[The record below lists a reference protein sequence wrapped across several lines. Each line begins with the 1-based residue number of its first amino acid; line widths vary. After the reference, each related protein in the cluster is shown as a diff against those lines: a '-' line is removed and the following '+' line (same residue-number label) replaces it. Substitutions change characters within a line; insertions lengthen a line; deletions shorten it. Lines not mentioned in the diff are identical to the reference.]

1 MVRFPERRKIA
12 LLVQTSSDWSRQIIQ
27 GIADYAFEQGGWD
40 FWIEF
45 RGLQEQLRFPASWE
59 GHGTICRLTDSRI
72 QQSII
77 RRRLPAVN
85 VSWLGKHSSKIPKV
99 VSDERGCANLAAAFF
114 LEKGFR
120 SFGYIGADPT
130 SHYPDTIQQEFQTA
144 VELAEGVCFDFPYYE
159 LTKEADYQ
167 KQQQRLKQWLWELPK
182 PVALMVW
189 SSKVGREVATV
200 CVNHHLEIPDQVAI
214 LSIEHDPLM
223 SALSPVPL
231 SCIDQAP
238 HVVGYE
244 AASLLDQMIQG
255 KPAPEEPT
263 LIPPLSIEER
273 TSTDTLFADD
283 DLVREAIQFIRQ
295 HAHEA
300 IQVSDLTQQLNV
312 SRRIL
317 EHRFQK
323 ALHRSPASEIRQEK
337 LKRIT
342 KLLQETNLPISQIA
356 DRCGFQHQEA
366 MIRMFGRLTGM
377 SPREYR
383 QSSHSLKELTGE

>member
-1 MVRFPERRKIA
+1 MLRFPERRKIA

-27 GIADYAFEQGGWD
+27 GIADYATEQGGWD

-45 RGLQEQLRFPASWE
+45 RGLQEQLRLPASWS

-72 QQSII
+72 QQSIVK
-77 RRRLPAVN
+77 RRLPAVN
-85 VSWLGKHSSKIPKV
+85 VSWLGKHTQKIPKV
-99 VSDERGCANLAAAFF
+99 VSDERACAKLAADFY
-114 LEKGFR
+114 LKKGFR

-130 SHYPDTIQQEFQTA
+130 SNYPETILQEFRSH
-144 VELAEGVCFDFPYYE
+144 VELAGGVCFDFPYYE

-182 PVALMVW
+182 PVALLVW
-189 SSKVGREVATV
+189 SSKIGREVSTV

-214 LSIEHDPLM
+214 LSVEHDPLM
-223 SALSPVPL
+223 SALSPVPI
-231 SCIDQAP
+231 SGIDQAP

-244 AASLLDQMIQG
+244 AATLLDQIIQG
-255 KPAPEEPT
+255 MSAPDEPI
-263 LIPPLSIEER
+263 LIPPLSIVER
-273 TSTDTLFADD
+273 ASTDTLFADD

-295 HAHEA
+295 HAQEPL
-300 IQVSDLTQQLNV
+300 QVSDITQQLNV

-342 KLLQETNLPISQIA
+342 NLLQETNLPISQIA
-356 DRCGFQHQEA
+356 VRCGFQHQEA

-383 QSSHSLKELTGE
+383 QSSHSLK

>member
-1 MVRFPERRKIA
+1 MRFPERRKIA

-27 GIADYAFEQGGWD
+27 GIADYATEQGGWD

-45 RGLQEQLRFPASWE
+45 RGLKEQLKFPASWS
-59 GHGTICRLTDSRI
+59 GHGTICRLTDNRI
-72 QQSII
+72 QQSILK
-77 RRRLPAVN
+77 RRLPAVN
-85 VSWLGKHSSKIPKV
+85 VSWLGKHSSRIPKV
-99 VSDERGCANLAAAFF
+99 ISDERACATLAAEFF
-114 LEKGFR
+114 LKKGFR
-120 SFGYIGADPT
+120 SFGYIGPDPT
-130 SHYPDTIQQEFQTA
+130 SNYPETILKEFRNQVETA
-144 VELAEGVCFDFPYYE
+144 GGVCFDFSYYE
-159 LTKEADYQ
+159 LTKEADYH

-182 PVALMVW
+182 PVALLVW
-189 SSKVGREVATV
+189 SSKIGREVSTV

-231 SCIDQAP
+231 SCINQAP

-244 AASLLDQMIQG
+244 AAKLLDQMIQG
-255 KPAPEEPT
+255 KPAPDEPT
-263 LIPPLSIEER
+263 LIPPASIEER
-273 TSTDTLFADD
+273 ASTDTLFAND
-283 DLVREAIQFIRQ
+283 DLVREAIQFIRLRAAQ
-295 HAHEA
+295 EPL
-300 IQVSDLTQQLNV
+300 QVSDITQQLNV

-342 KLLQETNLPISQIA
+342 KLLQETNLTVSQIA
-356 DRCGFQHQEA
+356 VRCGFQHQEA
-366 MIRMFGRLTGM
+366 MIRMFGRLMGM

-383 QSSHSLKELTGE
+383 QSIHSLK

>member
-1 MVRFPERRKIA
+1 MLRFPERRKIA

-27 GIADYAFEQGGWD
+27 GIAEYATEQGGWD

-45 RGLQEQLRFPASWE
+45 RGLKEQLRLPASWE
-59 GHGTICRLTDSRI
+59 GHGTICRLTDARI

-77 RRRLPAVN
+77 KRRLPAVN
-85 VSWLGKHSSKIPKV
+85 VSWLGKHLQKIPKV
-99 VSDERGCANLAAAFF
+99 VSDERACASLAANFF
-114 LEKGFR
+114 LQKGFQ
-120 SFGYIGADPT
+120 SFGYIGPDPT
-130 SHYPDTIQQEFQTA
+130 LNYPETILNQFRAE
-144 VELAEGVCFDFPYYE
+144 VEMSGGLCFDFPYYE
-159 LTKEADYQ
+159 LAKEADYE

-182 PVALMVW
+182 PVALLVW
-189 SSKVGREVATV
+189 SSKVGREVSTV

-231 SCIDQAP
+231 SYINQAP
-238 HVVGYE
+238 HAVGYG
-244 AASLLDQMIQG
+244 AANLLDSLIQG
-255 KPAPEEPT
+255 NPVPDEPT

-273 TSTDTLFADD
+273 ASTDTLFADD
-283 DLVREAIQFIRQ
+283 DLVREAILFIRQ
-295 HAHEA
+295 HAHESL
-300 IQVSDLTQQLNV
+300 QVSDLTQQLNV

-323 ALHRSPASEIRQEK
+323 ALNRSPAMEIRQEK

-342 KLLQETNLPISQIA
+342 KLLQETNLTISQIA
-356 DRCGFQHQEA
+356 ARCGFHHQEA
-366 MIRMFGRLTGM
+366 MIRMFSRLMGM

-383 QSSHSLKELTGE
+383 QSSHSQQ

>member
-1 MVRFPERRKIA
+1 MRFPERRKIA

-45 RGLQEQLRFPASWE
+45 RGLQEQLRLPASWD
-59 GHGTICRLTDSRI
+59 GHGTICRLTDRRI

-77 RRRLPAVN
+77 KRRLPSVN
-85 VSWLGKHSSKIPKV
+85 VSWLGAHSAETPKV
-99 VSDERGCANLAAAFF
+99 VSDERGCAQLAASFF

-120 SFGYIGADPT
+120 YFGYIGADP
-130 SHYPDTIQQEFQTA
+130 SLNYPDLIQREFESA
-144 VELAEGVCFDFPYYE
+144 VTQQDGLCFDFPYYD
-159 LTKEADYQ
+159 LTREADYQ
-167 KQQQRLKQWLWELPK
+167 KQQERLKQWLRELPK
-182 PVALMVW
+182 PVALLVW

-231 SCIDQAP
+231 SSINQAP

-255 KPAPEEPT
+255 KSAPKTPT
-263 LIPPLSIEER
+263 LIAPMSIEER
-273 TSTDTLFADD
+273 ASTDTLFADD

-342 KLLQETNLPISQIA
+342 KLLQETNLTISQIA

-377 SPREYR
+377 SPREFRRASHLR
-383 QSSHSLKELTGE
+383 Q